1 MSLVSKAVTRYVR
14 LSPKRSRLVAD
25 LVRGK
30 MAQAAKV
37 LLAHTNK
44 KAARHIEKTLTSAI
58 AIAETQKG
66 IRPENLVISTLLID
80 EAARLRRAKAANKGR
95 STPIRKPTV
104 HITVEL
110 SEMVTRG

>member
-1 MSLVSKAVTRYVR
+1 MSIVSKAISRHVR

-30 MAQAAKV
+30 MAQDAKV

-44 KAARHIEKTLTSAI
+44 KAARHIQKTLSSAI
-58 AIAETQKG
+58 ANAETQKG
-66 IRPENLVISTLLID
+66 SRPENLVISTLLID
-80 EAARLRRAKAANKGR
+80 EATKLRRAKSANKGR
-95 STPIRKPTV
+95 TAPIRKPTV

-110 SEMVTRG
+110 SEKRG

>member
-30 MAQAAKV
+30 SAQEAKM
-37 LLAHTNK
+37 LLLHTNK
-44 KAARHIEKTLTSAI
+44 KAARHIAKTLTSAM
-58 AIAETQKG
+58 ANAETQKG
-66 IRPENLVISTLLID
+66 SRPENLVISTLLID

-110 SEMVTRG
+110 SEKVMRG